1 MRRVALVV
9 GTRGAPVV
17 LWFAEA
23 VWMVFALAHVLQD
36 QSRSMWT
43 RAVMCKGLSQS
54 CGEQGLL
61 TGTARLFGDPK
72 AGENLNVWRKVRG
85 WDTFRETGLTML

>member
-1 MRRVALVV
+1 
-9 GTRGAPVV
+9 
-17 LWFAEA
+17 
-23 VWMVFALAHVLQD
+23 MVFALEHVLQD

-54 CGEQGLL
+54 CGKQGLP

-72 AGENLNVWRKVRG
+72 AGENLRSLEKSQKLGYIRG
-85 WDTFRETGLTML
+85 NSANHARLKKTLRFSKRSGD